1 MKAILKNYR
10 QSPRKVRLV
19 ADAVRGKKVADAI
32 TTLRFMPK
40 KAAEPVKK
48 LIESAFA
55 NAKNS
60 SVATESLIVKE
71 ISVNE
76 GPTLKRTMPRARGSA
91 NLIRKRTSLISVVLG
106 IKGGSV
112 EVSPESV
119 EVAKET
125 KPKAVKK
132 VAAKKITKSPKLK
145 TKN

>member
-1 MKAILKNYR
+1 MTKAILKNYR

-19 ADAVRGKKVADAI
+19 ADAVRGKKVSDAI

-40 KAAEPVKK
+40 RAADPVKK
-48 LIESAFA
+48 LIESALA
-55 NAKNS
+55 NAKNN
-60 SVATESLIVKE
+60 SVPTETLVVKE

-91 NLIRKRTSLISVVLG
+91 NIIRKRTSLISVVLG
-106 IKGGSV
+106 NKSDLV
-112 EVSPESV
+112 EVVKE
-119 EVAKET
+119 EVDK

-132 VAAKKITKSPKLK
+132 TATKKVTKSPKLK